1 MFPAT
6 QTFSL
11 NIIQSTHIHYFNLQI
26 NTLLYLVPDRM
37 EKIQTVNYKHTITQ
51 YYHKA
56 IISWAAPLYF
66 MTRVLDGAGGYL
78 TGWRQLSCQEI
89 EHYII
94 YQVLLLSLTP
104 REREYVSKALQRA
117 PARCM
122 RVSSLNYSLDS
133 PDSSDSSDSRTYLSP
148 VHPFFI
154 HLCSSYLN
162 KACTSQSYLIES
174 RIIKSHLYG
183 DVLL

>member
-1 MFPAT
+1 
-6 QTFSL
+6 
-11 NIIQSTHIHYFNLQI
+11 
-26 NTLLYLVPDRM
+26 M

-66 MTRVLDGAGGYL
+66 MTCVLDGAECR
-78 TGWRQLSCQEI
+78 WLSYRLEAVKLSRDWALY
-89 EHYII
+89 YISGPI
-94 YQVLLLSLTP
+94 TFINAE
-104 REREYVSKALQRA
+104 RERICKQSIAASFSQVYGSQFIKL
-117 PARCM
+117 
-122 RVSSLNYSLDS
+122 YSLDS